1 MPSRPESH
9 TSSTTQAALNLAPF
23 GSGFLLLIAAL
34 AVLLV
39 SCSTPPQRP
48 ASPPIFGIHYYP
60 YTVSGVRTTAAPT
73 PNYKEWSGER
83 MRRDLERLEKT
94 GVDVVIVSVNPE
106 EIARQGKGAAYLRF
120 IELAGK
126 MPNCP
131 KVMFM
136 AESHGA
142 VKSDVKAFLD
152 WCVAQKFEGKK
163 GYFLFEGKPLVE
175 LYDAPDD
182 KTARP
187 AELTLRHTV
196 WAQKWHC
203 RLTVPREVLRQEW
216 YWSVAKT
223 PEATVLS
230 KNGEQAMVFAG
241 FLKNG
246 DKGPVAGWDVDRADG
261 RALRDRIRAA
271 VALKPKIICVV
282 SWNDFWE
289 GHFIEPNNFDGN
301 KLSRVLAGEIAA
313 VKAAR

>member
-1 MPSRPESH
+1 MKTMPSRTGCQSV
-9 TSSTTQAALNLAPF
+9 T
-23 GSGFLLLIAAL
+23 GRRLIPLFAG
-34 AVLLV
+34 AVLTVVLV
-39 SCSTPPQRP
+39 SCATRPQP
-48 ASPPIFGIHYYP
+48 ATAPPIFGIHYYP
-60 YTVSGVRTTAAPT
+60 YTVSGVRATATPT
-73 PNYKEWSGER
+73 PNYKEWREER
-83 MRRDLERLEKT
+83 MRRDLERLTKI

-126 MPNCP
+126 MPGSP

-142 VKSDVKAFLD
+142 AKSDVKAFLD
-152 WCVAQKFEGKK
+152 WCVNQKFEGKK

-182 KTARP
+182 KNARP
-187 AELTLRHTV
+187 DKLTLRHTV
-196 WAQKWHC
+196 WAQKWH
-203 RLTVPREVLRQEW
+203 RKLTAPSEVWRQEW

-223 PEATVLS
+223 PEATLLS
-230 KNGEQAMVFAG
+230 KNAEQAMVFAG

-246 DKGPVAGWDVDRADG
+246 DKGPSAGWELDRADG
-261 RALRDRIRAA
+261 KTLRERIRAA
-271 VALKPKIICVV
+271 VALKPKIVCVV

-289 GHFIEPNNFDGN
+289 GHFIEPNSFDGN
-301 KLSRVLAGEIAA
+301 KLSRVLAEEIAA